1 MYIQYIKTKIMSS
14 RLPQLNDSF
23 TRLSLIKEYQMLIS
37 QAWDFKQ
44 LDPSESDFLEYQAL
58 QILQKIKFMFN

>member
-23 TRLSLIKEYQMLIS
+23 TKLSLLKEYQMLIS
-37 QAWDFKQ
+37 QAWDLKQ